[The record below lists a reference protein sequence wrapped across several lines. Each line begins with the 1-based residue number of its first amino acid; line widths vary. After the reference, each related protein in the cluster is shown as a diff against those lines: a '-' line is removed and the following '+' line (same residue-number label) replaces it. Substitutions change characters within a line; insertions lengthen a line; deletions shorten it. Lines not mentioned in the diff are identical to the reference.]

1 MMPSISDNIRDG
13 YLYLGHFEEY
23 FYDNAGVRTTVVN
36 MVPDGN
42 LLKFS
47 VGQWHNLKSLE
58 TGTMFLDIKDCAC
71 EPLVVDLGVM
81 RIVELYTLHYS
92 KGRLLC

>member
-1 MMPSISDNIRDG
+1 MPSISDNIRDA

-23 FYDNAGVRTTVVN
+23 FYDNAGARTTVAN
-36 MVPDGN
+36 MVTNGN
-42 LLKFS
+42 VLKFTT
-47 VGQWHNLKSLE
+47 GQWHNLKSLE
-58 TGTMFLDIKDCAC
+58 TGTMLLEIKDWAC

>member
-1 MMPSISDNIRDG
+1 MPSISDNIRDG

-58 TGTMFLDIKDCAC
+58 TGTMFLEIKDWAC

-92 KGRLLC
+92 SKGRLLC